1 MTIEDIRALV
11 AADESRTLEL
21 KKSTGELKDGM
32 HSACAFLNTGGG
44 WLIFG
49 VAPKSLKIVGQEVT
63 DRTQQEI
70 AQALAGLEPAVDVQ
84 VEYVDVPE
92 YPGHKVIAMHFDGWV
107 WGERPHTFHGCPY
120 YKVEST
126 TKVMPHDMY
135 DERILAHEPKAYSW
149 ENMTGEGVT
158 LADMDEG
165 KIRNGIRRGID
176 GGRIPEI
183 ALTEPIRDILA
194 KWKLLKNGIPT
205 NGAVLLFS
213 KNIDEYP
220 NFRLRMARFV
230 GTDKNMFR
238 DNQRAEGNFFELL
251 QAGIDFCF
259 KHLSLSGRI
268 TSKSLKR
275 EEHLEV
281 PIDAL
286 REALINALC
295 HRWWEQHNLT
305 ISLAIYDDRIEIASP
320 GQFPRQ
326 ITPENIKEPHES
338 FPHNLNVAEA
348 LFRMTYLEN
357 WGSGAKRILDA
368 CRAQNVEDPT
378 WSNHGG
384 FITVTF
390 KRPVNNDSNTG
401 DTEIKQEP
409 IPLNHRSTTTQVQ
422 DLGGDNAAGSH
433 HARSKNGSSTI
444 ESTTETDA
452 SAIESAIEKILSST
466 DFTNSSTE
474 QKIISLLRVDPS
486 LTLDKLFPL
495 LNMSRKGVQ
504 KAIDRLKES
513 GKLSREGS
521 TKAGK
526 WIVNKDF

>member
-1 MTIEDIRALV
+1 MCIRDRAL
-11 AADESRTLEL
+11 S
-21 KKSTGELKDGM
+21 
-32 HSACAFLNTGGG
+32 
-44 WLIFG
+44 
-49 VAPKSLKIVGQEVT
+49 
-63 DRTQQEI
+63 
-70 AQALAGLEPAVDVQ
+70 GLEPAVDMH

-135 DERILAHEPKAYSW
+135 DERIRAHEPKAYAW

-268 TSKSLKR
+268 TSKSLER
-275 EEHLEV
+275 EEQLEV

-326 ITPENIKEPHES
+326 ITPENIKQPHES

-357 WGSGAKRILDA
+357 WGSGAKRIIDA
-368 CRAQNVEDPT
+368 CRTQNVEDPT
-378 WSNHGG
+378 WSDHGG

-390 KRPVNNDSNTG
+390 KRPTKQSLSTPEKEINTPESRDSSP
-401 DTEIKQEP
+401 K
-409 IPLNHRSTTTQVQ
+409 
-422 DLGGDNAAGSH
+422 
-433 HARSKNGSSTI
+433 
-444 ESTTETDA
+444 STTEIGI
-452 SAIESAIEKILSST
+452 SAIESAIEKMLRST
-466 DFTNSSTE
+466 DFANSSTE
-474 QKIISLLRVDPS
+474 QKIIGLLQIDPS

-504 KAIDRLKES
+504 KAIERLKEN

-526 WIVNKDF
+526 WIVNEDS

>member
-1 MTIEDIRALV
+1 MTIGDIKSLV
-11 AADESRTLEL
+11 VADESRILEL

-32 HSACAFLNTGGG
+32 HAACAFLNTEGG

-49 VAPKSLKIVGQEVT
+49 VTPKSLKIVGQEVT

-70 AQALAGLEPAVDVQ
+70 AQALAGLEPAVDVH
-84 VEYVDVPE
+84 VVYVNVPE
-92 YPGHKVIAMHFDGWV
+92 YPEHKVIAMHFDGWV

-135 DERILAHEPKAYSW
+135 DERIRAHEPKAYSW

-213 KNIDEYP
+213 KNIDEYT

-268 TSKSLKR
+268 TSKSLER
-275 EEHLEV
+275 EEQLEV

-286 REALINALC
+286 RETLINALC

-338 FPHNLNVAEA
+338 FPHNLNMAEA

-357 WGSGAKRILDA
+357 WGSGVERIIDA

-378 WSNHGG
+378 WSDHGG

-390 KRPVNNDSNTG
+390 KRPVNKDSNIG
-401 DTEIKQEP
+401 DASIKQNNE
-409 IPLNHRSTTTQVQ
+409 PLNHRSTTAQLPLNYRPSNAQVQ
-422 DLGGDNAAGSH
+422 KL
-433 HARSKNGSSTI
+433 
-444 ESTTETDA
+444 
-452 SAIESAIEKILSST
+452 ILSMDDGYMTMSELMECVGLKHRT
-466 DFTNSSTE
+466 TFRENYLLPATE
-474 QKIISLLRVDPS
+474 D
-486 LTLDKLFPL
+486 
-495 LNMSRKGVQ
+495 
-504 KAIDRLKES
+504 KAIDLLYPDVPNHPTQKYSLTE
-513 GKLSREGS
+513 
-521 TKAGK
+521 KAK
-526 WIVNKDF
+526 VWKNSNH

>member
-32 HSACAFLNTGGG
+32 HSACAFLNTEGG

-70 AQALAGLEPAVDVQ
+70 AQALAGLEPAVDVN

-120 YKVEST
+120 YKIEST

-135 DERILAHEPKAYSW
+135 DERIRAHEPKAYSW

-268 TSKSLKR
+268 TSKSLER

-326 ITPENIKEPHES
+326 ITPENIKQPHES

-357 WGSGAKRILDA
+357 WGSGAKRIIDA
-368 CRAQNVEDPT
+368 CRAQNVEEPT
-378 WSNHGG
+378 WSDNGG

-390 KRPVNNDSNTG
+390 KRPSKSSLEGHVPQNDNDVLQNVLQNGQGT
-401 DTEIKQEP
+401 QE
-409 IPLNHRSTTTQVQ
+409 STQEKYSGTQEK
-422 DLGGDNAAGSH
+422 H
-433 HARSKNGSSTI
+433 SSTQ
-444 ESTTETDA
+444 ERHSSTQETA
-452 SAIESAIEKILSST
+452 LSTQEKILMMLKSEPTLTTSEVAHRLGT
-466 DFTNSSTE
+466 TRDGIR
-474 QKIISLLRVDPS
+474 KI
-486 LTLDKLFPL
+486 LDKL
-495 LNMSRKGVQ
+495 RQDG
-504 KAIDRLKES
+504 RLV
-513 GKLSREGS
+513 REGS
-521 TKAGK
+521 TKSGK
-526 WIVNKDF
+526 WIVTNKD

>member
-32 HSACAFLNTGGG
+32 HSACAFLNSDGG

-63 DRTQQEI
+63 DKTQQEI
-70 AQALAGLEPAVDVQ
+70 AQALSGLEPAVDMH

-135 DERILAHEPKAYSW
+135 DERIRAHEPKAYAW

-268 TSKSLKR
+268 TSKSLER
-275 EEHLEV
+275 EEQLEV

-326 ITPENIKEPHES
+326 ITPENIKQPHES

-357 WGSGAKRILDA
+357 WGSGAKRIIDA
-368 CRAQNVEDPT
+368 CRTQNVEDPT
-378 WSNHGG
+378 WSDHGG

-390 KRPVNNDSNTG
+390 KRPTKQSLSTPEKEINTPESRDSSP
-401 DTEIKQEP
+401 K
-409 IPLNHRSTTTQVQ
+409 
-422 DLGGDNAAGSH
+422 
-433 HARSKNGSSTI
+433 
-444 ESTTETDA
+444 STTEIGI
-452 SAIESAIEKILSST
+452 SAIESAIEKMLRST
-466 DFTNSSTE
+466 DFANSSTE
-474 QKIISLLRVDPS
+474 QKIIGLLQIDPS

-504 KAIDRLKES
+504 KAIERLKGN

-526 WIVNKDF
+526 WIVNEDS